1 MDSMINAKG
10 DDEMGEKDNSR
21 VFPALTKALS
31 NYLFDEE
38 GNITRNRVV
47 SVGAMA
53 IVLGMLCSIDVFA
66 RHGSHVSHGSHS
78 SHVSGSYVRSHSNH
92 YSHSSHASHS
102 SSTTTSGTSVA
113 ATSVPR
119 TTSAP
124 AAVSTAGFTASDAV
138 NYAYKSYL
146 DRGYT
151 NSDAMTHVNKILP
164 QLQASPAK
172 VDSIIAADISSS
184 ASGTAVVAS
193 ASSATAGFTAA
204 DAVNYAYRK
213 YIESGFGHNDAMTHV
228 NKILSQLQAT
238 PSNVESI
245 VTADLSGVSST
256 GSTVM
261 ATASAISAADA
272 VNLVYKLYLQAGLDS
287 ATAMARVQAV
297 LSQIQANPAG
307 YLAIVQNDLAAMGIT
322 LPMP

>member
-38 GNITRNRVV
+38 GNIARNRVV

-66 RHGSHVSHGSHS
+66 RHGSHVSHGSHG
-78 SHVSGSYVRSHSNH
+78 SHVSGAYVRSHSNH
-92 YSHSSHASHS
+92 FSHSSHASHS

-119 TTSAP
+119 ATSVP
-124 AAVSTAGFTASDAV
+124 VTVSTAGFTASDAV

-184 ASGTAVVAS
+184 ASGTAVTAS
-193 ASSATAGFTAA
+193 ASSATAGLTAA
-204 DAVNYAYRK
+204 DAVNYAYKK
-213 YIESGFGHNDAMTHV
+213 YIESGLGHNDAMTHV

-261 ATASAISAADA
+261 ATAAAISAADA

>member
-38 GNITRNRVV
+38 GNIARNRVV

-66 RHGSHVSHGSHS
+66 RHGSHVSHGSHG
-78 SHVSGSYVRSHSNH
+78 SHVSGAYVRSHSNH
-92 YSHSSHASHS
+92 FSHSSHASHS

-119 TTSAP
+119 ATSAP
-124 AAVSTAGFTASDAV
+124 VTVSTAGFTASDAV

-184 ASGTAVVAS
+184 ASGTAVTAS
-193 ASSATAGFTAA
+193 ASSATAGLTAA
-204 DAVNYAYRK
+204 DAVNYAYKK
-213 YIESGFGHNDAMTHV
+213 YIESGFGHNDAMTYV

-261 ATASAISAADA
+261 ATAAAISAADA

>member
-66 RHGSHVSHGSHS
+66 RHGSHGSHS
-78 SHVSGSYVRSHSNH
+78 SHVSGAYVRSHSNH
-92 YSHSSHASHS
+92 FSHSSHASHS

-119 TTSAP
+119 ATSAP
-124 AAVSTAGFTASDAV
+124 VTVSTAGFTASDAV

-184 ASGTAVVAS
+184 ASGTAVTAS
-193 ASSATAGFTAA
+193 ASGATAGLTAA
-204 DAVNYAYRK
+204 DAVNYAYKK

-245 VTADLSGVSST
+245 VTADLSGVSSA

-261 ATASAISAADA
+261 ATAAAISAADA

>member
-1 MDSMINAKG
+1 
-10 DDEMGEKDNSR
+10 MGEKDNSR

-213 YIESGFGHNDAMTHV
+213 YIESGLGHNDAMTHV

-238 PSNVESI
+238 PSNAESI
-245 VTADLSGVSST
+245 VMADLSGASSV
-256 GSTVM
+256 GATVT
-261 ATASAISAADA
+261 ATAAISAAEA
-272 VNLVYKLYLQAGLDS
+272 VNLVYKLYLQAGLDA

-297 LSQIQANPAG
+297 LGQIQANPAG

>member
-38 GNITRNRVV
+38 GNIARNRVV

-66 RHGSHVSHGSHS
+66 RHGSHVSHGSHG
-78 SHVSGSYVRSHSNH
+78 SHVSGAYVRSHSNH
-92 YSHSSHASHS
+92 FSHSSHASHS

-119 TTSAP
+119 ATSAP
-124 AAVSTAGFTASDAV
+124 VTVSTADFTASDAV

-184 ASGTAVVAS
+184 ASGTAVTAS
-193 ASSATAGFTAA
+193 ASSATAGLTAA
-204 DAVNYAYRK
+204 DAVNYAYKK
-213 YIESGFGHNDAMTHV
+213 YIESGLGHNDAMTHV

-261 ATASAISAADA
+261 ATAAAISAADA

>member
-124 AAVSTAGFTASDAV
+124 VAVSTAGFTASDAV

-204 DAVNYAYRK
+204 DAVNYAYK
-213 YIESGFGHNDAMTHV
+213 KCIESGLGHNDAMPHV
-228 NKILSQLQAT
+228 NKILS
-238 PSNVESI
+238 
-245 VTADLSGVSST
+245 
-256 GSTVM
+256 
-261 ATASAISAADA
+261 
-272 VNLVYKLYLQAGLDS
+272 
-287 ATAMARVQAV
+287 
-297 LSQIQANPAG
+297 
-307 YLAIVQNDLAAMGIT
+307 
-322 LPMP
+322 